1 MNNLTLNIRII
12 KRANVISVELDEVS
26 GIRIREHECHDKSDC
41 RSSYLNRPAV
51 FAEITVAAVHHS
63 TRYDRYV

>member
-1 MNNLTLNIRII
+1 MNNLVLNIRII
-12 KRANVISVELDEVS
+12 KGANVITVELDEVP
-26 GIRIREHECHDKSDC
+26 GIRIREYECHDKSNR

-63 TRYDRYV
+63 TRHDRYV